1 MSSKNN
7 AQSSQKIKSNEY
19 ENKCYLLKDFK
30 TKVSQNDFLSN
41 KEETN
46 KNFGYLDEVTLL
58 INKNNKKIYFAK
70 IIEKKSI
77 INEYQNIL
85 NSIYKLNYSK
95 KNINIYD
102 YIINLE
108 TQWDDDEKIYL
119 IFDGIKRYCL
129 LDNLIK
135 NNINGFTEENIA
147 LIFRQILESINIL
160 HENNIYGCNISLD
173 SFIYDMES
181 NTIKFTD
188 LGFSK
193 IFKSQKIINDN
204 KLKNGFEFNEYIPPE
219 LINKMNDYKDIKI
232 QDKILFDVWK
242 LGILFY
248 KIASFGKSPYED
260 AKDEELKKRI
270 INKNIIYSNLNS
282 HSPRIIQIID
292 KMLQK
297 IPKERC
303 DIKELLNLEF
313 FKNVSNLKLTF
324 KNENKVINMDII
336 LKEKENLK
344 DDLSTLL
351 FNLDENN
358 KNSNKD
364 ENNEEIGINNK
375 NLLNKIKIKGNP
387 SNDDIS
393 IKNHEIFPNG
403 SVLRSFKNKNQLFH
417 DIDND
422 LVINLSNKLSL
433 LEKEYKQLDEN
444 QFAIYNITS
453 YIGNKIKELN
463 VDNNNNIESFIK
475 KLKDMEMTKIETIDL
490 YKEMQENKE
499 FSEDKAKLLVYNLLS
514 DIKDLNQKLKS
525 EKKINSNLNIKI
537 KEMEKKEKELY
548 LENQK
553 KMEFYEKK
561 IKLLEEVIFNMEY
574 TTDMNKDVE
583 TSTNNK
589 LLYQALT
596 NSIKNFS
603 EINIKLKDNLEEN
616 LLKFKENINIWLKD
630 IINEKQ
636 NFKKEISFIL
646 NKLNEK
652 SSADVFEKKT
662 NVEMPNTSKK
672 DEAQKASMKQISE
685 LKEIINELKSTN
697 EKNYGTIKKL
707 NIEIKIK
714 DEKISELNK
723 LLNNK

>member
-297 IPKERC
+297 IPKERY

-387 SNDDIS
+387 SNDDI
-393 IKNHEIFPNG
+393 
-403 SVLRSFKNKNQLFH
+403 
-417 DIDND
+417 
-422 LVINLSNKLSL
+422 
-433 LEKEYKQLDEN
+433 
-444 QFAIYNITS
+444 IYI
-453 YIGNKIKELN
+453 
-463 VDNNNNIESFIK
+463 
-475 KLKDMEMTKIETIDL
+475 
-490 YKEMQENKE
+490 
-499 FSEDKAKLLVYNLLS
+499 
-514 DIKDLNQKLKS
+514 
-525 EKKINSNLNIKI
+525 
-537 KEMEKKEKELY
+537 
-548 LENQK
+548 
-553 KMEFYEKK
+553 
-561 IKLLEEVIFNMEY
+561 
-574 TTDMNKDVE
+574 
-583 TSTNNK
+583 
-589 LLYQALT
+589 
-596 NSIKNFS
+596 
-603 EINIKLKDNLEEN
+603 
-616 LLKFKENINIWLKD
+616 
-630 IINEKQ
+630 
-636 NFKKEISFIL
+636 
-646 NKLNEK
+646 
-652 SSADVFEKKT
+652 
-662 NVEMPNTSKK
+662 
-672 DEAQKASMKQISE
+672 
-685 LKEIINELKSTN
+685 
-697 EKNYGTIKKL
+697 
-707 NIEIKIK
+707 
-714 DEKISELNK
+714 
-723 LLNNK
+723 